1 MYAKCLAVISK
12 SFYGKKKPQTKPH
25 LNSREPFSINGGCT
39 GAQGGQ
45 LCCCIHT
52 CKVKVYYAN
61 KTNNKEKIQKQTVL
75 LVFE

>member
-1 MYAKCLAVISK
+1 ME
-12 SFYGKKKPQTKPH
+12 KKTQTKPH